1 MGYKFDPVRRTFIS
15 SETPYGFEER
25 PDYDELNYQ
34 AELVK
39 IKSIL
44 GDTTDDANVAAL
56 ITVEEAEYVLKN
68 TNTSNPFQSAKEAL
82 FGIGDFVSN
91 YAGSVYES
99 GRVFR
104 IINEFK
110 DLGIKATEYTGKN
123 GNVYIRLSGHAGV
136 RSFLNATRYLA
147 DNPKILYMGV
157 GTQGQNAVSVGA
169 VRFSIVFSAAYR
181 VVELIFKDEYTLTN
195 FFVNVTMDMAK
206 LAVSMK
212 LSAAIVGGLT
222 TAGYIAGGSVIA
234 ISFGIFLVGVGIS
247 IGLYMLDDHFGI
259 SESIIK
265 ELKKCRP
272 AKSNTNGEF
281 HPDNF
286 FNLLHRYSRG

>member
-1 MGYKFDPVRRTFIS
+1 MGYKYDPVRGTVIS

-25 PDYDELNYQ
+25 PDYDELHHQ
-34 AELVK
+34 ANLLK

-44 GDTTDDANVAAL
+44 GDTTDDENVAAL

-82 FGIGDFVSN
+82 FGVADVVSN
-91 YAGSVYES
+91 FSGSVYES

-110 DLGIKATEYTGKN
+110 DIGIKATEYVGKN

-136 RSFLNATRYLA
+136 RAFLNATRYLA

-157 GTQGQNAVSVGA
+157 GTLGQNSVSVGA
-169 VRFSIVFSAAYR
+169 TRFSIVYSLAYR
-181 VVELIFKDEYTLTN
+181 VVELIFKDEYTLTD

-212 LSAAIVGGLT
+212 LGAMAVGGLM
-222 TAGYIAGGSVIA
+222 TATGFAGASVIA
-234 ISFGIFLVGVGIS
+234 ISIGIFFVGLGIG
-247 IGLYMLDDHFGI
+247 IILYELDDYFGI
-259 SESIIK
+259 SESIIR
-265 ELKKCRP
+265 ELKKQRKP
-272 AKSNTNGEF
+272 RSDGEGRY
-281 HPDNF
+281 HTDNF
-286 FNLLHRYSRG
+286 FTNFGRYSRG

>member
-1 MGYKFDPVRRTFIS
+1 MGYKYDPVRGTVIS

-34 AELVK
+34 ANLLK
-39 IKSIL
+39 IKSII
-44 GDTTDDANVAAL
+44 GDKTDDENVAAL

-110 DLGIKATEYTGKN
+110 DIGIKATEYVGKN

-136 RSFLNATRYLA
+136 RAFLNATRYLA

-157 GTQGQNAVSVGA
+157 GTLGQNSVSVGA
-169 VRFSIVFSAAYR
+169 ARFSIVYSLAYR

-206 LAVSMK
+206 LAISMK
-212 LSAAIVGGLT
+212 VGGLVVGYFV
-222 TAGYIAGGSVIA
+222 TAGYIASGSVIA
-234 ISFGIFLVGVGIS
+234 ISLGIFAVGIAVS
-247 IGLYMLDDHFGI
+247 LILYEIDDYFGI
-259 SESIIK
+259 SESIIR
-265 ELKKCRP
+265 ELKKNRKP
-272 AKSNTNGEF
+272 RSDGEGRY
-281 HPDNF
+281 HADNF
-286 FNLLHRYSRG
+286 FTNFGRYSRG

>member
-1 MGYKFDPVRRTFIS
+1 MGYKYDPVRGTVIS

-34 AELVK
+34 ANLLK
-39 IKSIL
+39 IQSII
-44 GDTTDDANVAAL
+44 GDKTDDENVAAL

-68 TNTSNPFQSAKEAL
+68 TNTSNPFQSAKDAL
-82 FGIGDFVSN
+82 FGVGDFVSN
-91 YAGSVYES
+91 FAGSVYES

-110 DLGIKATEYTGKN
+110 DIGIKATEYVGKN

-136 RSFLNATRYLA
+136 RAFLNATRYLA

-157 GTQGQNAVSVGA
+157 GTLGQNSVSVGA
-169 VRFSIVFSAAYR
+169 ARFSIVYSLAYR

-206 LAVSMK
+206 LAISMK
-212 LSAAIVGGLT
+212 VGGLVVGYFV
-222 TAGYIAGGSVIA
+222 TAGYIASGSVIA
-234 ISFGIFLVGVGIS
+234 ISLGIFAVGVAVSLI
-247 IGLYMLDDHFGI
+247 LYEIDDYFGI
-259 SESIIK
+259 SESIIR
-265 ELKKCRP
+265 ELKKQRKP
-272 AKSNTNGEF
+272 RSDGEGRY
-281 HPDNF
+281 HADNF
-286 FNLLHRYSRG
+286 FTNFGRYSRG

>member
-1 MGYKFDPVRRTFIS
+1 MGYKYDPVRGTVIS

-34 AELVK
+34 ANLLK
-39 IKSIL
+39 IKSII
-44 GDTTDDANVAAL
+44 GDKTDDENVAAL

-68 TNTSNPFQSAKEAL
+68 TNTSNPFQSAKDAL
-82 FGIGDFVSN
+82 FGVGDFVSN
-91 YAGSVYES
+91 FAGSVYES

-110 DLGIKATEYTGKN
+110 DIGIKATEYVGKN

-136 RSFLNATRYLA
+136 RAFLNATRYLA

-157 GTQGQNAVSVGA
+157 GTLGQNSVSVGA
-169 VRFSIVFSAAYR
+169 TRFSIVYSLAYR

-206 LAVSMK
+206 LAISMK
-212 LSAAIVGGLT
+212 VGGLVVGYFV
-222 TAGYIAGGSVIA
+222 TAGYVASGSVIV
-234 ISFGIFLVGVGIS
+234 ISLGIFAVGIAVS
-247 IGLYMLDDHFGI
+247 LILYEIDDYFGI
-259 SESIIK
+259 SESIIR
-265 ELKKCRP
+265 ELKKQRKP
-272 AKSNTNGEF
+272 RSDGEGRY
-281 HPDNF
+281 HADNF
-286 FNLLHRYSRG
+286 FTNFGRYSRG

>member
-1 MGYKFDPVRRTFIS
+1 MGYKYDPVRKTFIS
-15 SETPYGFEER
+15 KETPYGFEER

-34 AELVK
+34 AELLK
-39 IKSIL
+39 IKSIM

-56 ITVEEAEYVLKN
+56 VTVEEAEYVLKN

-99 GRVFR
+99 GRIFR

-157 GTQGQNAVSVGA
+157 GTQGQNAVSAGA
-169 VRFSIVFSAAYR
+169 IRFSIVFSAAYR

-206 LAVSMK
+206 LAISMK
-212 LSAAIVGGLT
+212 VGGLVVGYFV
-222 TAGYIAGGSVIA
+222 TAGYVASGSIIA
-234 ISFGIFLVGVGIS
+234 ISLGIFAAGVVIS
-247 IGLYMLDDHFGI
+247 LILYELDDYFGI
-259 SESIIK
+259 SESIIR
-265 ELKKCRP
+265 ELKKNRRP
-272 AKSNTNGEF
+272 RSDGDGRN

-286 FNLLHRYSRG
+286 FTNYHRYSRG

>member
-1 MGYKFDPVRRTFIS
+1 MGYKYDPVRGTVIS

-25 PDYDELNYQ
+25 PDYDELHHQ
-34 AELVK
+34 ANLLK

-44 GDTTDDANVAAL
+44 GNTTDDENVAAL

-82 FGIGDFVSN
+82 FGVGDIVSN
-91 YAGSVYES
+91 FSGSVYES

-110 DLGIKATEYTGKN
+110 DIGIKATEYTGKN
-123 GNVYIRLSGHAGV
+123 GNTYIRLSGHAGV
-136 RSFLNATRYLA
+136 RAFLNATRYLT

-157 GTQGQNAVSVGA
+157 GTLGQNSISVGA
-169 VRFSIVFSAAYR
+169 TRFSIVYSLAYR
-181 VVELIFKDEYTLTN
+181 VVELIFKDEYTLTD

-212 LSAAIVGGLT
+212 LGAMAVGGLM
-222 TAGYIAGGSVIA
+222 TATGFAGASVIA
-234 ISFGIFLVGVGIS
+234 ISIGIFFVGLGIG
-247 IGLYMLDDHFGI
+247 IILYELDDYFGI
-259 SESIIK
+259 SESIIR
-265 ELKKCRP
+265 ELKKQRKP
-272 AKSNTNGEF
+272 RSDGEGRY
-281 HPDNF
+281 HADNF
-286 FNLLHRYSRG
+286 FTNFGRYSRG

>member
-1 MGYKFDPVRRTFIS
+1 MGYKYDPVRGTVIS

-25 PDYDELNYQ
+25 PDYDELHHQ
-34 AELVK
+34 ANLLK
-39 IKSIL
+39 IKSII
-44 GDTTDDANVAAL
+44 GDKTDDENVAAL

-82 FGIGDFVSN
+82 FGVGDFVSN
-91 YAGSVYES
+91 FSGSVYES

-110 DLGIKATEYTGKN
+110 DIGIKATEYVGKN

-136 RSFLNATRYLA
+136 RAFLNATRYLA

-157 GTQGQNAVSVGA
+157 GTLGQNSVSVGA
-169 VRFSIVFSAAYR
+169 ARFSIVYSLAYR

-206 LAVSMK
+206 LAISMK
-212 LSAAIVGGLT
+212 VGGLVVGYFV
-222 TAGYIAGGSVIA
+222 TAGYIASGSVIA
-234 ISFGIFLVGVGIS
+234 ISLGIFAVGIAVS
-247 IGLYMLDDHFGI
+247 LILYEIDDYFGI
-259 SESIIK
+259 SESIIR
-265 ELKKCRP
+265 ELKKQRKP
-272 AKSNTNGEF
+272 RSDGEGRY
-281 HPDNF
+281 HADNF
-286 FNLLHRYSRG
+286 FTN

>member
-1 MGYKFDPVRRTFIS
+1 MGYKYDPVRGTVIS

-25 PDYDELNYQ
+25 PDYDELHHQ
-34 AELVK
+34 ANLLK
-39 IKSIL
+39 IKSII
-44 GDTTDDANVAAL
+44 GDKTDDENVAAL

-82 FGIGDFVSN
+82 FGVGDFVSN
-91 YAGSVYES
+91 FSGSVYES

-110 DLGIKATEYTGKN
+110 DIGIKATEYVGKN

-136 RSFLNATRYLA
+136 RAFLNATRYLA

-157 GTQGQNAVSVGA
+157 GTLGQNSVSVGA
-169 VRFSIVFSAAYR
+169 ARFSIVYSLAYR

-206 LAVSMK
+206 LAISMK
-212 LSAAIVGGLT
+212 VGGLVVGYFV
-222 TAGYIAGGSVIA
+222 TAGYIASGSVIA
-234 ISFGIFLVGVGIS
+234 ISLGIFAVGIAVS
-247 IGLYMLDDHFGI
+247 LILYEIDDYFGI
-259 SESIIK
+259 SESIIR
-265 ELKKCRP
+265 ELKKQRKP
-272 AKSNTNGEF
+272 RSDGEGRY
-281 HPDNF
+281 HADNF
-286 FNLLHRYSRG
+286 FTNFGRYSRG